1 MSEWWSYSLRDLL
14 LFSPRIYY
22 RLLESYNHDIWPLQ
36 FVSVAMG
43 IVFLLLWQN
52 SSKTASRIAI
62 ALIALCWLWVAW
74 AYHWQRYAH
83 INWAA
88 SYFALAFVA
97 QAFLLFWLGVVRVK
111 FRRYKVPAIRQKVG
125 LTLVIFALFCYPL
138 LGPALGRSWSQ
149 AEIFGMAPD
158 PTALAMLGIL
168 LLYQARPLWWLYPV
182 PVIWCLLSGA
192 TLWAM
197 YSPEYFVT
205 PLIALV
211 VVGVTHYSS
220 SKS

>member
-36 FVSVAMG
+36 FVSIAMG

-62 ALIALCWLWVAW
+62 ASIALCWLWVAW

-88 SYFALAFVA
+88 SYFSLAFA
-97 QAFLLFWLGVVRVK
+97 LQAFLLIWLGVVRVK
-111 FRRYKVPAIRQKVG
+111 FSRYEVPAIRQKVG

-211 VVGVTHYSS
+211 VVGVTLYSS

>member
-1 MSEWWSYSLRDLL
+1 MSEWLSYSLRDLL

-88 SYFALAFVA
+88 SYFAL
-97 QAFLLFWLGVVRVK
+97 
-111 FRRYKVPAIRQKVG
+111 
-125 LTLVIFALFCYPL
+125 
-138 LGPALGRSWSQ
+138 
-149 AEIFGMAPD
+149 
-158 PTALAMLGIL
+158 
-168 LLYQARPLWWLYPV
+168 
-182 PVIWCLLSGA
+182 
-192 TLWAM
+192 
-197 YSPEYFVT
+197 
-205 PLIALV
+205 
-211 VVGVTHYSS
+211 
-220 SKS
+220 